1 MFQIQD
7 RNQDELGASEASRKG
22 IAKNWLVQN
31 RLWVFAIRTPC
42 RPYGFAILHL
52 GVAVAGSLN
61 AHQSPCYSDSLAD
74 VPTKNEN
81 VVFVYGMPDLI
92 YNIILL
98 GLPVLIC
105 IYGVMSFSMVT
116 KRLITS

>member
-1 MFQIQD
+1 M
-7 RNQDELGASEASRKG
+7 DELGASEASRKE

-42 RPYGFAILHL
+42 RPYGSAILHL

-81 VVFVYGMPDLI
+81 VVFVCGMPDLM
-92 YNIILL
+92 YNSFRPTGTNLYL
-98 GLPVLIC
+98 WSYVVF
-105 IYGVMSFSMVT
+105 YGYQTSYQL
-116 KRLITS
+116 LITS

>member
-1 MFQIQD
+1 MV
-7 RNQDELGASEASRKG
+7 G
-22 IAKNWLVQN
+22 IE
-31 RLWVFAIRTPC
+31 PS
-42 RPYGFAILHL
+42 L
-52 GVAVAGSLN
+52 GVRDQDTLSTIWFR
-61 AHQSPCYSDSLAD
+61 HTSPGLWGGRRRQFKRSSVTCYSDSLAD

-81 VVFVYGMPDLI
+81 VVVVYGMPDLI

-105 IYGVMSFSMVT
+105 TYGVMSFSMVT